1 MRTTSSYLR
10 VIILVILAILG
21 TEYFSELPEGEY
33 AIIENPF
40 AAVFVAMVF
49 VIALGIE
56 VTVAALNKV
65 LYLSLSEE
73 KREAFD
79 AKQAQK
85 ATLVSRKFEALM
97 QAMTRGK
104 DIEEEHEIELD
115 HNYDGI
121 RELDNKLPPWWVYS
135 FYITIIFAVVYMVR
149 FHVLDDYTQAEEYI
163 AEVEQAEIEIAE
175 WKETAKD
182 FVDAET
188 VTMLEDEDRIANG
201 EKLFVTNCVACH
213 QADGGGGIGPNLT
226 DEHWILGGGIKNV
239 FSTISEGGRSGKG
252 MVAWKNN
259 FKPSE
264 MHEIASY
271 VMTFQGTTPA
281 DPKEPEGEIWTPEEE

>member
-1 MRTTSSYLR
+1 MRTTASYLR
-10 VIILVILAILG
+10 VIALVILAIVG
-21 TEYFSELPEGEY
+21 TEYFTDLPEGEY
-33 AIIENPF
+33 AIIEKPF
-40 AAVFVAMVF
+40 AAIFVFMVF
-49 VIALGIE
+49 IVALGIE
-56 VTVAALNKV
+56 VTVAALNKI
-65 LYLSLSEE
+65 LYLSLNEE
-73 KREAFD
+73 KKAAFD
-79 AKQAQK
+79 AKEAEK
-85 ATLVSRKFEALM
+85 STLFTRKFEALM
-97 QAMTRGK
+97 QAMTKGK
-104 DIEEEHEIELD
+104 EIEEEHEIELD

-135 FYITIIFAVVYMVR
+135 FYITIIFAVIYLVR
-149 FHVLDDYTQAEEYI
+149 FHIVNDYDQEEEYL
-163 AEVEQAEIEIAE
+163 AEVEQAEIEIAK

-201 EKLFVTNCVACH
+201 EKLFVANCVACH
-213 QADGGGGIGPNLT
+213 QVDGGGGIGPNLT
-226 DEHWILGGGIKNV
+226 DEYWILGGGIKNV

-252 MVAWKNN
+252 MVAWKNT

-281 DPKEPEGEIWTPEEE
+281 DPKEPEGDIWTPEEE